1 MPISTNNSEG
11 DKSIFFTPE
20 YKTLVRSLKEVLLQS
35 ATSLPIPN
43 PNDRFAYRNDF
54 YRLLRSLGIK
64 SHLWWTV
71 AYLNGVENTN
81 KDNSHIIE
89 IRNVSEDL
97 IVRAISRSNTRPG

>member
-20 YKTLVRSLKEVLLQS
+20 YKTLIRSLKEVLLQS
-35 ATSLPIPN
+35 TTSLPIPN
-43 PNDRFAYRNDF
+43 PNDRYAYRNDF

-64 SHLWWTV
+64 SHMWWTI
-71 AYLNGVENTN
+71 AYLNNVENVN

-89 IRNVSEDL
+89 IRNVDENL
-97 IVRAISRSNTRPG
+97 VIRAISRSNTKPG